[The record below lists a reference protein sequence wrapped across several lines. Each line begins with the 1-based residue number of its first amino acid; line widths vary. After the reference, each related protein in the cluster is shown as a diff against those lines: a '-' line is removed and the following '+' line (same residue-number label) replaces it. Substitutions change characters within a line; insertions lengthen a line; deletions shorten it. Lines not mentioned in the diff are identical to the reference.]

1 MSIQCALIE
10 DEPLARKVLKG
21 FIHEVEN
28 LELKVVFKNGVEAYQ
43 YLSEN
48 RVDLLFL
55 DLKMPKLNGNDLLD
69 SLPYNPYVIF
79 TTAYRDYALDSFEH
93 KTIDYLTKPIAFPR
107 FLKAINKAREFIS
120 ETTASAKPAQVN
132 TNTPDFL
139 FLKFSHQ
146 YQKVFLNTILWIEG
160 LRDYQ
165 KIVTSDQVYFYYA
178 TLRELENGLPGDR
191 FLRVHQSFIINMERV
206 KALKGNQIFVDEHAI
221 LIGRKYRDHVKLK
234 LGIQN
239 E

>member
-10 DEPLARKVLKG
+10 DEPLARKVLRG
-21 FIHEVEN
+21 FIQEVEN

-69 SLPYNPYVIF
+69 SLPYSPYVIF

-107 FLKAINKAREFIS
+107 FLKAINKAREFII
-120 ETTASAKPAQVN
+120 ETPASPKPAE
-132 TNTPDFL
+132 TPANNQDFL
-139 FLKFSHQ
+139 FLKFNHQ

-165 KIVTSDQVYFYYA
+165 KIVTSEQVYFYYA
-178 TLRELENGLPGDR
+178 TLRELENELPGDR
-191 FLRVHQSFIINMERV
+191 FLRVHQSFIINMDKV
-206 KALKGNQIFVDEHAI
+206 TALKGNQIFVDEHAI
-221 LIGRKYRDHVKLK
+221 LIGRKYRDHVKFK
-234 LGIQN
+234 LGIPN